1 MTTDLATDLTTGT
14 DLDVA
19 LAAARAGAAA
29 LTSLYGT
36 DLERTYK
43 SDTDFATTAD
53 LASERAILEVIRRA
67 RPADG
72 FLGEELGDAGAAA
85 SDRVWLVDPLCGTLN
100 FAART
105 PMFAVNVALS
115 GPSGTQV
122 AAVADPSAG
131 EVYWADGG
139 RFGVEGG
146 RTSTAPTSLVDID
159 VDWAPHGPPIGARL
173 MAEPA
178 LRSRFGPRVSST
190 SLALAWV
197 ATGQRAA
204 YLVDGRHEGS
214 VHFAAGLAVC
224 EAAGC
229 VVTDFR
235 GRAVHT
241 GDGILAATDPQT
253 HAALLDLIAP
263 HL

>member
-1 MTTDLATDLTTGT
+1 VTTDLTTGT

-29 LTSLYGT
+29 LTSMYGT
-36 DLERTYK
+36 ELERTYK
-43 SDTDFATTAD
+43 TDTDFATAAD
-53 LASERAILEVIRRA
+53 LASEHAILDVIRSA
-67 RPADG
+67 RPGDG

-105 PMFAVNVALS
+105 PVFSVNVALH
-115 GPSGTQV
+115 GPSGTEV

-131 EVYWADGG
+131 VVYWAAGG

-146 RTSTAPTSLVDID
+146 RTSGAATSLVDID
-159 VDWAPHGPPIGARL
+159 VDWAPGGEPLGPRL
-173 MAEPA
+173 MADPA
-178 LRSRFGPRVSST
+178 FRARFGARVSST

-197 ATGQRAA
+197 AAGRRAA

-224 EAAGC
+224 AAAGC
-229 VVTDFR
+229 VVSDFR
-235 GRAVHT
+235 GRPVHT
-241 GDGILAATDPQT
+241 GDGILAAADAET
-253 HAALLDLIAP
+253 HAALLDLIAL
-263 HL
+263 HR